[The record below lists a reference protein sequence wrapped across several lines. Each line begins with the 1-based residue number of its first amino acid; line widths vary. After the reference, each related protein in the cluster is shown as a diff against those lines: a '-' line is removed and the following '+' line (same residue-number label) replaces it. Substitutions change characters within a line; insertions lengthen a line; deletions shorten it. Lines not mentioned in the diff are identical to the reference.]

1 LHQYD
6 LQKCILNE
14 QDQDDER
21 KTPAKERPAPCFTPA
36 RSFEQGAAM
45 PDLLLIASDLA
56 WPFAIAFA
64 WVAGEFGHRL
74 TGLPRISIYG
84 LVGFALANTQTG
96 ILRTADSSSIIL
108 LANIAFGLILFEFGY
123 RINLRWLRANP
134 WIGATGVLES
144 VCTFAVVYGVA
155 RWFGTSMMTAMLLA
169 SLAMSTSPAGI
180 MRVVNE
186 QRSSGQVTERVLHLT
201 ALNCVLAVFTF
212 KVIVGFWV
220 FQASGSLWQ
229 ATFNSLIV
237 LLVSAGLGAA
247 FGVAVPAILRR
258 LGNLAQDATVAFAIA
273 VILLVALTAATKLSP
288 VLAALTFGLVA
299 RHRRVAL
306 SQTQR
311 NFGALG
317 DLLTVLLFMFAA
329 STLEWQRVTT
339 GAGLALALI
348 AARLAAK
355 TVGVAVL
362 SHFSGVTWKKG
373 ALTGMALA
381 PISVFVI
388 LLLEQT
394 RHLGVALVDELAAL
408 AGITLLLEVLGPV
421 LTQRALIWAKET
433 HHITET

>member
-1 LHQYD
+1 
-6 LQKCILNE
+6 
-14 QDQDDER
+14 
-21 KTPAKERPAPCFTPA
+21 
-36 RSFEQGAAM
+36 M
-45 PDLLLIASDLA
+45 PDILLIASNLA
-56 WPFAIAFA
+56 WPIAIALA
-64 WVAGEFGHRL
+64 WVAGEFGHRW

-84 LVGFALANTQTG
+84 LVGFVLANGQTG
-96 ILRTADSSSIIL
+96 ILHPSNSGNIIL
-108 LANIAFGLILFEFGY
+108 LANVAFGLILFEFGY

-144 VCTFAVVYGVA
+144 VCTFAVVYVVA
-155 RWFGTSMMTAMLLA
+155 QWFGTSMMTSMLLA

-180 MRVVNE
+180 MRVINE

-212 KVIVGFWV
+212 KVIVGFWL
-220 FQASGSLWQ
+220 FQTSGSLWQ
-229 ATFNSLIV
+229 ATSNSLIV

-247 FGVAVPAILRR
+247 FGVVVPAVLRR

-273 VILLVALTAATKLSP
+273 VILLVALTDAFKLSP

-329 STLEWQRVTT
+329 STLDWHSVTA
-339 GAGLALALI
+339 GVGLAIALMV
-348 AARLAAK
+348 ARLATK
-355 TVGVAVL
+355 TASVAVL
-362 SHFSGVTWKKG
+362 SHFSGVTWQKG
-373 ALTGMALA
+373 ALTGLALA

-394 RHLGVALVDELAAL
+394 RHLGLALVDELAAL
-408 AGITLLLEVLGPV
+408 AAITLALEVIGPV

-433 HHITET
+433 PNKTET

>member
-1 LHQYD
+1 
-6 LQKCILNE
+6 
-14 QDQDDER
+14 
-21 KTPAKERPAPCFTPA
+21 
-36 RSFEQGAAM
+36 M
-45 PDLLLIASDLA
+45 PDFFLIASNLA
-56 WPFAIAFA
+56 WPFAIALA
-64 WVAGEFGHRL
+64 WVAGEFGHRW

-84 LVGFALANTQTG
+84 LVGFVLANAQTG
-96 ILRTADSSSIIL
+96 ILQPADSSNIIL
-108 LANIAFGLILFEFGY
+108 LANVAFGLILFEFGY
-123 RINLRWLRANP
+123 RINLHWLRANP

-144 VCTFAVVYGVA
+144 VCTFAVVYSVA
-155 RWFGTSMMTAMLLA
+155 QWFGTSMMTAMLLA
-169 SLAMSTSPAGI
+169 SLAMATSPAGI

-186 QRSSGQVTERVLHLT
+186 QRSSGQVTERVLHLA

-220 FQASGSLWQ
+220 FQTSGSLWQ
-229 ATFNSLIV
+229 AASTSLIG

-247 FGVAVPAILRR
+247 FGMLVPGILRR
-258 LGNLAQDATVAFAIA
+258 LGNLAQDGTVAFAIA
-273 VILLVALTAATKLSP
+273 VILLVALTDAFKLSP

-339 GAGLALALI
+339 GAALALALI
-348 AARLAAK
+348 AARLATK
-355 TVGVAVL
+355 TVGVAIF
-362 SHFSGVTWKKG
+362 SHFSGVTWQKG
-373 ALTGMALA
+373 ALTGLALA
-381 PISVFVI
+381 PMSVFVI
-388 LLLEQT
+388 LMLEQT

-408 AGITLLLEVLGPV
+408 AAITLLLEVIGPV

-433 HHITET
+433 PHTTES

>member
-1 LHQYD
+1 
-6 LQKCILNE
+6 
-14 QDQDDER
+14 
-21 KTPAKERPAPCFTPA
+21 
-36 RSFEQGAAM
+36 M
-45 PDLLLIASDLA
+45 PDIFLIATNLA
-56 WPFAIAFA
+56 WPFAIALA
-64 WVAGEFGHRL
+64 WVAGEFGHRW

-84 LVGFALANTQTG
+84 VVGFVLANAQTG
-96 ILRTADSSSIIL
+96 VLQLADGSNIIL

-123 RINLRWLRANP
+123 RINLHWLRANP
-134 WIGATGVLES
+134 WITATGVLES
-144 VCTFAVVYGVA
+144 FCTFAVVYSVA
-155 RWFGTSMMTAMLLA
+155 LWFDTPMMTAMLLA

-220 FQASGSLWQ
+220 FQTSGSLSQ
-229 ATFNSLIV
+229 AIWHSLIT
-237 LLVSAGLGAA
+237 LLVSAGLGGV
-247 FGVAVPAILRR
+247 FGVIVPAVLRR

-273 VILLVALTAATKLSP
+273 VILLVALTDALKLSP

-329 STLEWQRVTT
+329 STIEWNRVTS
-339 GAGLALALI
+339 GLGLALALV
-348 AARLAAK
+348 AARLATK
-355 TVGVAVL
+355 TISVAAL
-362 SHFSGVTWKKG
+362 SHFSGVTWRKG
-373 ALTGMALA
+373 ALTGLALA

-394 RHLGVALVDELAAL
+394 RHLGVALVDELVAL
-408 AGITLLLEVLGPV
+408 AAITLVLELVGPI
-421 LTQRALIWAKET
+421 LTQRALVWAKET
-433 HHITET
+433 PNTTES

>member
-1 LHQYD
+1 
-6 LQKCILNE
+6 
-14 QDQDDER
+14 
-21 KTPAKERPAPCFTPA
+21 
-36 RSFEQGAAM
+36 M

-64 WVAGEFGHRL
+64 WVAGEFGHRW

-96 ILRTADSSSIIL
+96 ILRTADSTNIIL

-123 RINLRWLRANP
+123 RINLRWLRTNP

-144 VCTFAVVYGVA
+144 VCTFAVVYSVA
-155 RWFGTSMMTAMLLA
+155 QWFGTSMMTAMLLA
-169 SLAMSTSPAGI
+169 SLAMATSPAGI

-220 FQASGSLWQ
+220 FQTSGSLWQ
-229 ATFNSLIV
+229 ATSTSLIV

-247 FGVAVPAILRR
+247 FGVLVPAVLRR

-273 VILLVALTAATKLSP
+273 VILLVALTDAIKLSP
-288 VLAALTFGLVA
+288 VLATLTFGLVA

-329 STLEWQRVTT
+329 STLEWQHVTT
-339 GAGLALALI
+339 GAGLALALV
-348 AARLAAK
+348 AARLATK
-355 TVGVAVL
+355 TAAVAVL
-362 SHFSGVTWKKG
+362 SHFSGVTWQKG
-373 ALTGMALA
+373 ALTGLALA

-394 RHLGVALVDELAAL
+394 RHLGVMLVDELAAL
-408 AGITLLLEVLGPV
+408 AAITLLLEVIGPV
-421 LTQRALIWAKET
+421 LTQRALVWAKET
-433 HHITET
+433 HNSTES